1 MMTFAHRQLDP
12 RAKLAFTVVVTGVA
26 VAIPRL
32 DSLAA
37 VSAALVVFVA
47 AGRGLGLRQWLGF
60 LWSFRVLLPVIFV
73 LNLVFYGGGAVL
85 WQLPVVPLSVTE
97 GGLYTSTLIA
107 GRLVV
112 IAGVA
117 AWFAATTD
125 AEAFEVALVRL
136 RVPWSFAFV
145 VSLTLRLVPE
155 LRDRF
160 RTIEEAQR
168 SRGLEVGGGPI
179 NRVRTRM
186 PMFIPFFVSVIEYG
200 YELSDALVVRDFDA
214 SRQRTSLVR
223 LEHRPADYAM
233 YGASVALLVVTAVT
247 FGGS

>member
-1 MMTFAHRQLDP
+1 MTFAHRRLDP
-12 RAKLAFTVVVTGVA
+12 RAKLAFTVVLCVLA

-32 DSLAA
+32 ESLAVVA
-37 VSAALVVFVA
+37 VALVLLVA
-47 AGRGLGLRQWLGF
+47 AGEGLGLREWLGF
-60 LWSFRVLLPVIFV
+60 LSAFRVLLPVIFG
-73 LNLVFYGGGAVL
+73 LNLVFYGGGSVL
-85 WQLPVVPLSVTE
+85 WRAPVVPLAVTD
-97 GGLYTSTLIA
+97 GGLYTSALIA

-136 RVPWSFAFV
+136 RVPWTVAFV
-145 VSLTLRLVPE
+145 VSLTVRLVPE

-168 SRGLEVGGGPI
+168 SRGLAVSGGPI
-179 NRVRTRM
+179 RRVRARM

-214 SRQRTSLVR
+214 SRRRTSLVR
-223 LEHRPADYAM
+223 LEHRSADYAL
-233 YGASVALLVVTAVT
+233 YGVSALLLVGMLVT
-247 FGGS
+247 FTW

>member
-1 MMTFAHRQLDP
+1 MTFAHRQLDP
-12 RAKLAFTVVVTGVA
+12 RAKLAFTVVIGFLA
-26 VAIPRL
+26 VAISRL
-32 DSLAA
+32 ASLALI
-37 VSAALVVFVA
+37 AALLVLVVA
-47 AGRGLGLRQWLGF
+47 AGRGLGIRRWLGF
-60 LWSFRVLLPVIFV
+60 LSSFRVLLPVIIG
-73 LNLVFYGGGAVL
+73 LNLVFYGGGTVL
-85 WQLPVVPLSVTE
+85 WRLPVVPLAVTE
-97 GGLYTSTLIA
+97 GGLFTSTLIA

-168 SRGLEVGGGPI
+168 SRGLEVEGGPI
-179 NRVRTRM
+179 RRVRARM

-214 SRQRTSLVR
+214 SRRRTSLVR
-223 LEHRPADYAM
+223 LEHRTADYAL
-233 YGASVALLVVTAVT
+233 YGVSVVLLVGMLVA
-247 FGGS
+247 FAG